1 MEMAGVEAG
10 STTGDGPASQQGGS
24 GKGGAGRTRETYKS
38 LNNDIQ
44 AATNI

>member
-24 GKGGAGRTRETYKS
+24 GKGGSGKDEGNLQVIKE
-38 LNNDIQ
+38 
-44 AATNI
+44 

>member
-24 GKGGAGRTRETYKS
+24 GKGEAGRMRETYKS
-38 LNNDIQ
+38 LKNDIQ